1 MNFAKYFRTLF
12 NRTPLGG
19 YLKKK
24 TYLGGCFLIEHP
36 WVTVSKINKDALE
49 KCLLYWIMPL
59 TLINVFDKSY
69 LKLTSPDH
77 TSSK

>member
-1 MNFAKYFRTLF
+1 M
-12 NRTPLGG
+12 
-19 YLKKK
+19 
-24 TYLGGCFLIEHP
+24 
-36 WVTVSKINKDALE
+36 NKDTLE
-49 KCLLYWIMPL
+49 KCLLHWIMPL